1 MRYVDFT
8 IRARDW
14 QDGHFKVE
22 VTQSPL
28 DRMREPEQVSQ
39 LPNLVRHLRN
49 LERKRISTPDLRA
62 LGKQLAE
69 MLLPP
74 TVREMFF
81 ASMAALDP
89 ESGLRLRLVL
99 DDLRVANLPWE
110 YLYLSPLKE
119 EHTPYGFLAL
129 DARISIVRH
138 EAIPIA
144 PGSVGARLPLKLVVG
159 FASPAQCP
167 RLDLA
172 TEREYIAK
180 ALDGVASVQVTF
192 VEHLTAERL
201 EVACQGAHMFH
212 FAGHAGFMWQ
222 DNGRTAGYGAIFLE
236 DAQGDLSPM
245 PVEQLAQ
252 TLRRCGVR
260 VVFLGG
266 CETGRRDGVNAWSGV
281 APALMRVG
289 IPAAVA
295 MQYAIYDEAAIAFAH
310 RFYAALSA
318 GLSLDEAVT
327 AGRLAILG
335 RGKEAGTEWG
345 VPVLYMRSSDGVIFP
360 EMAADPSLEAFRHA
374 QRVHVSQ
381 QVRQLRD
388 RLTGIEVGQAPH
400 TTLEVTQ
407 EIGRVAP
414 GGEALGARIESI
426 AAGVIHAIQKVEH
439 IGPGGKLTGISLRRT
454 GDRSAQALQPDEARV
469 LRRER

>member
-14 QDGHFKVE
+14 EDGHFKVE

-28 DRMREPEQVSQ
+28 DRMREAELVSQ
-39 LPNLVRHLRN
+39 PPNLARYLRN
-49 LERKRISTPDLRA
+49 LERKRISTTDLRT
-62 LGKQLAE
+62 LGTQLAD

-74 TVREMFF
+74 AVREMLF
-81 ASMAALDP
+81 ASMATLDP

-110 YLYLSPLKE
+110 YLYLSPLRAE
-119 EHTPYGFLAL
+119 DTPYGFLAL

-159 FASPAQCP
+159 FASPAQYP
-167 RLDLA
+167 RLDLT
-172 TEREYIAK
+172 TERAYIAQ

-192 VEHLTAERL
+192 VEHLTATRL
-201 EVACQGAHMFH
+201 EASCQGAHMFH

-222 DNGRTAGYGAIFLE
+222 DSGRTTGYGAIFLE
-236 DAQGDLSPM
+236 DEQGELSPM

-295 MQYAIYDEAAIAFAH
+295 MQYAIYDEAAVAFAR
-310 RFYAALSA
+310 RFYAALSV

-335 RGKEAGTEWG
+335 RGNEADVEWG
-345 VPVLYMRSSDGVIFP
+345 VPVLYMRSGDGVIFP

-374 QRVHVSQ
+374 QRIRISQ
-381 QVRQLRD
+381 QVRELRD
-388 RLTGIEVGQAPH
+388 RLTGVEIGQAPH
-400 TTLEVTQ
+400 TAMEVAQ
-407 EIGRVAP
+407 EIGSVAP
-414 GGEALGARIESI
+414 GGEALGARIESL

-439 IGPGGKLTGISLRRT
+439 IGPGGRLTGIRLCRT
-454 GDRSAQALQPDEARV
+454 EGQAAQPKANVP
-469 LRRER
+469 RRET

>member
-8 IRARDW
+8 VRARDW

-39 LPNLVRHLRN
+39 PPNLARHLRN
-49 LERKRISTPDLRA
+49 LERKRISTSDLRS
-62 LGKQLAE
+62 LGKQLAD
-69 MLLPP
+69 MLLPH

-81 ASMAALDP
+81 ASMASLDP
-89 ESGLRLRLVL
+89 DSGLRLRLVL

-110 YLYLSPLKE
+110 YLYMSPLKE
-119 EHTPYGFLAL
+119 ENTPYGFLAL
-129 DARISIVRH
+129 DARVSIVRH

-144 PGSVGARLPLKLVVG
+144 PGSVGAHLPLKLVVG
-159 FASPAQCP
+159 FASPTQFP

-172 TEREYIAK
+172 AERDYIAK

-192 VEHLTAERL
+192 VEHLTAARL
-201 EVACQGAHMFH
+201 EAACQGAHMFH

-222 DNGRTAGYGAIFLE
+222 DDGRTAGYGAIFLE
-236 DAQGDLSPM
+236 DEQGDLSPM
-245 PVEQLAQ
+245 PVEQLAH
-252 TLRRCGVR
+252 TLRHCGVR

-266 CETGRRDGVNAWSGV
+266 CETGRRDGVNIWSGV

-295 MQYAIYDEAAIAFAH
+295 MQYAILDDAAVAFAR
-310 RFYAALSA
+310 RFYLALSA
-318 GLSLDEAVT
+318 GLSLDEAMT
-327 AGRLAILG
+327 AGRLAILS
-335 RGKEAGTEWG
+335 RGKEAGVEWG
-345 VPVLYMRSSDGVIFP
+345 VPVLYMRSGDGVIFP
-360 EMAADPSLEAFRHA
+360 EMAADPSLEALRHS

-381 QVRQLRD
+381 RVQELRD
-388 RLTGIEVGQAPH
+388 RLTGIEVGEAPH
-400 TTLEVTQ
+400 TTMEVTQ
-407 EIGRVAP
+407 EIGAVAP

-426 AAGVIHAIQKVEH
+426 AAGVVHAIQKVDR

-454 GDRSAQALQPDEARV
+454 RDQAEQH
-469 LRRER
+469 